1 MALNSDGVILLAPG
15 MLCMLTQCSLSCRK
29 SRASGHRR
37 SHSPHRQL
45 TASGCQ
51 FQHSLGRTCGCL
63 PRRTMPL
70 SASFSRPRL
79 FTCSSQAEDA
89 PAGRRARTPA
99 AAALEFEVWPEIT
112 WAGTSSLAPVQRADD
127 VAPPCPDCRERF
139 HLRRGL
145 LMMIT
150 QRKAKST
157 ALSSLAKRC
166 SFAVNLLHD
175 LCEPTVKIPGNSW
188 GYPGIFLGTGT
199 QE

>member
-45 TASGCQ
+45 TASDCQ

-127 VAPPCPDCRERF
+127 VAPPCPDCRDSVF
-139 HLRRGL
+139 TFGAGC
-145 LMMIT
+145 
-150 QRKAKST
+150 KARVPRCLVWPSGVR
-157 ALSSLAKRC
+157 LQSLYC
-166 SFAVNLLHD
+166 TTFANR
-175 LCEPTVKIPGNSW
+175 P
-188 GYPGIFLGTGT
+188 
-199 QE
+199 